1 MNTLLLEHPAL
12 LAVLWYSSVVLLRS
26 LACSATRVRIRIP
39 RSLQTTHLQRQHSF
53 AIRRTLQYT
62 CMRLFHYHMPLCFS
76 YVAVSLLQLLI
87 VGCLE
92 SHVRITDDSACQKK
106 RVTHR
111 HQSSR
116 DLLVHTSIWS
126 CPQTSKKQR
135 SSNHDCRQNQT
146 RIVGV

>member
-1 MNTLLLEHPAL
+1 
-12 LAVLWYSSVVLLRS
+12 
-26 LACSATRVRIRIP
+26 
-39 RSLQTTHLQRQHSF
+39 
-53 AIRRTLQYT
+53 
-62 CMRLFHYHMPLCFS
+62 MRLFHYHMPLCFS
-76 YVAVSLLQLLI
+76 YVAVCLLLLLI

-92 SHVRITDDSACQKK
+92 SHVRITDGSACQKK

-116 DLLVHTSIWS
+116 DLLVHTSTWS
-126 CPQTSKKQR
+126 CPQTNEKQR